1 MHISLRNLYLM
12 LFGLFDNISIL
23 RGVRKEDF
31 APVKNAKGVDT
42 PQTAKK
48 LYEEYYKNDNI
59 EK

>member
-1 MHISLRNLYLM
+1 M